1 MRKISRFSVP
11 ASVLGVVTLF
21 AIAATVELA
30 MGRKLWGVSGQP
42 GLWSSNVNSE
52 HNSQYIFDP
61 YTFSHI
67 THGILLYGLLWVIAR
82 RQPVRIRAVAA
93 VAFECL
99 WEIVENTDIVI
110 RRYRAATISLNY
122 YGDSVMNSMGDVLA
136 AVSGF
141 VLAALMPT
149 VATVVAALALEFG
162 LALWIRDSLLLNI
175 IMLIH
180 PVDAIRSWQQGGTP
194 M

>member
-1 MRKISRFSVP
+1 MRKISRFLVP

-61 YTFSHI
+61 YTLSHI
-67 THGILLYGLLWVIAR
+67 THGILLYGLLWLIAR

-110 RRYRAATISLNY
+110 RRYRAATISLHY

-141 VLAALMPT
+141 VLAALLCEQSCG
-149 VATVVAALALEFG
+149 ASALRVAALCTNSFHALSSTTRHVHRNG
-162 LALWIRDSLLLNI
+162 
-175 IMLIH
+175 
-180 PVDAIRSWQQGGTP
+180 
-194 M
+194 